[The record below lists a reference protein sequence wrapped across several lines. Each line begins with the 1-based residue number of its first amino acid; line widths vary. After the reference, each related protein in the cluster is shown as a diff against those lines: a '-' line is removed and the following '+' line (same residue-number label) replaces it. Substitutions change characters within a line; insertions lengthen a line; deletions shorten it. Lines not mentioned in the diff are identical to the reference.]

1 MVAYPKPGQK
11 DECEIFDERNSNFP
25 FLLVT
30 GECATLLVNMEKHR
44 ADVLM
49 FECPKTYLA

>member
-1 MVAYPKPGQK
+1 MEDG
-11 DECEIFDERNSNFP
+11 DEVFDENKKNFP

-30 GECATLLVNMEKHR
+30 GNCATLLVNMEKHR